1 MATSMS
7 PRDGGQYTC
16 FAVVAVIGSQPVD
29 TIEMVPS
36 WERAERRALSHWRIA
51 ALSCRSAPFT
61 RIHKRA
67 APASRR
73 ESSSRRPWRR
83 SA

>member
-7 PRDGGQYTC
+7 PRDGGQYTY
-16 FAVVAVIGSQPVD
+16 FVVVAVLGSQPFD

-36 WERAERRALSHWRIA
+36 RERAERRVALSHWRIA

-61 RIHKRA
+61 R
-67 APASRR
+67 
-73 ESSSRRPWRR
+73 
-83 SA
+83 